1 LKKSLGQ
8 LCFQSKRRT
17 TYQGVTTIIFAETVE
32 EEERSVE
39 VRAERN

>member
-8 LCFQSKRRT
+8 LCFQVKEEP
-17 TYQGVTTIIFAETVE
+17 YQGVTTIIFAETVE